1 MSDLASLVDTPLLSS
16 AVAVKARTLIALPS
30 ISKQQIIDLLD
41 GKEGFAAITQRRPSY
56 VTQSR
61 QDYVAFQW
69 SDKPDRSDPVLVEIF
84 CEQFAGESRR
94 SDQGILSEHVFQGS
108 QYTMRDVQP
117 TVHAVNGQKL
127 GSGLSS
133 FLDPF

>member
-84 CEQFAGESRR
+84 CEQFAG
-94 SDQGILSEHVFQGS
+94 S